1 MSIQAF
7 SPIDTARDSLA
18 VSTCVIGLA
27 LFEKLFREGGE
38 FYSLTEIK
46 NELAQ
51 FSDEE
56 LMRGL
61 EEAVR
66 KDIICESPGE
76 AHFEPTYFR

>member
-1 MSIQAF
+1 MNYLDEF
-7 SPIDTARDSLA
+7 SRVEI
-18 VSTCVIGLA
+18 A
-27 LFEKLFREGGE
+27 LFELFREGGE

-46 NELAQ
+46 NDLAQ

-66 KDIICESPGE
+66 KDIICESPGD
-76 AHFEPTYFR
+76 AHFEPIYFR

>member
-1 MSIQAF
+1 MNYLEEF
-7 SPIDTARDSLA
+7 SRVEI
-18 VSTCVIGLA
+18 A
-27 LFEKLFREGGE
+27 LFELFREGGE
-38 FYSLTEIK
+38 FYSLSEIK
-46 NELAQ
+46 NYLAQ

-66 KDIICESPGE
+66 KDIICESPGD

>member
-1 MSIQAF
+1 MNYLEEF
-7 SPIDTARDSLA
+7 SR
-18 VSTCVIGLA
+18 VEKA

>member
-1 MSIQAF
+1 MNYLEEF
-7 SPIDTARDSLA
+7 SRVEI
-18 VSTCVIGLA
+18 A
-27 LFEKLFREGGE
+27 LFELFREGGE

-46 NELAQ
+46 NDLAQ

-56 LMRGL
+56 LMRWL

-76 AHFEPTYFR
+76 PHFEPTYFR

>member
-1 MSIQAF
+1 MNYLEEF
-7 SPIDTARDSLA
+7 SRVEI
-18 VSTCVIGLA
+18 A
-27 LFEKLFREGGE
+27 LFELFREGGE

-56 LMRGL
+56 LMRWL

-76 AHFEPTYFR
+76 ALFEPTYFR

>member
-1 MSIQAF
+1 MNYLEEF
-7 SPIDTARDSLA
+7 SRVEI
-18 VSTCVIGLA
+18 A
-27 LFEKLFREGGE
+27 LFELFREGGE

-46 NELAQ
+46 NDLAQ

-66 KDIICESPGE
+66 NDIICESPGE
-76 AHFEPTYFR
+76 PHFEPTYFR

>member
-1 MSIQAF
+1 MNVLEEF
-7 SPIDTARDSLA
+7 SRVEI
-18 VSTCVIGLA
+18 A
-27 LFEKLFREGGE
+27 LFELFREGGE
-38 FYSLTEIK
+38 LYSLTEIK

>member
-1 MSIQAF
+1 MNYLNEF
-7 SPIDTARDSLA
+7 SRVEI
-18 VSTCVIGLA
+18 A
-27 LFEKLFREGGE
+27 LFELFREGGE

-46 NELAQ
+46 NDLAQ

-61 EEAVR
+61 KEAVR
-66 KDIICESPGE
+66 KDIICESPDK

>member
-1 MSIQAF
+1 MNYLEEF
-7 SPIDTARDSLA
+7 SRVEI
-18 VSTCVIGLA
+18 A
-27 LFEKLFREGGE
+27 LFELFREGGE

-46 NELAQ
+46 NDLAQ

-56 LMRGL
+56 LMRVL

-76 AHFEPTYFR
+76 PHFEPTYFR

>member
-1 MSIQAF
+1 MNYLEEF
-7 SPIDTARDSLA
+7 SRVEI
-18 VSTCVIGLA
+18 A
-27 LFEKLFREGGE
+27 LFELFREGGE

-46 NELAQ
+46 IDLAQ

-76 AHFEPTYFR
+76 PHFEPTYFR